1 MCHLLSAIPSKHM
14 RIFIFLLHFT
24 VCRSGPNVKERPEG
38 LGRILKSVPISED
51 ELSELAADADVDD
64 KEPHPYRYDIEW
76 VLGGRAS
83 NVERH
88 ELVYTTAEAEGM
100 LDGGPRRKRKA
111 TTEPAKTTETPE
123 TAASTKQAS
132 KKRSKAAAG
141 GAKGKK
147 KASTTNSSASRK
159 SASASSRSKAG
170 GGKRKLQ
177 SQEDDPFLS
186 NDTTKQAGKDMYEK
200 HRREFERMLA
210 RIEKVDQFGFFLDD
224 VPPEHDDDDGDG
236 GNAATAAAPMAI
248 DGVVDDG
255 SLEEK
260 KDEEDST
267 PTPSPNE
274 CQNVACGANSSVL
287 RAPYNWAVIK
297 KRAEKGR
304 YVADRQKQVDGKLQQ
319 LQQSYRAW
327 LEKEALDPTS
337 AHRLAS
343 IERPTSLV
351 MEEENNQDG
360 ATKDVGDAAATNRI
374 DSSSEGSGYRRFK
387 IPNPKGVDWD
397 LFRQDVQDM
406 CDAAVARD
414 PDEGEDDGPGTL
426 GYAIKKIKEVRLAP
440 AAFVFVRAVYLSAF
454 IVLCFPLSCNLIK
467 HVAN

>member
-1 MCHLLSAIPSKHM
+1 M
-14 RIFIFLLHFT
+14 
-24 VCRSGPNVKERPEG
+24 KEWPEG
-38 LGRILKSVPISED
+38 LGRILKSVRIPED
-51 ELSELAADADVDD
+51 EMSELAADADSDAED
-64 KEPHPYRYDIEW
+64 KEPHHPYRYDIEW

-111 TTEPAKTTETPE
+111 ATEPAKTTAT
-123 TAASTKQAS
+123 TATKQAA
-132 KKRSKAAAG
+132 KKRTKVGSG
-141 GAKGKK
+141 GAKGGK
-147 KASTTNSSASRK
+147 KASAASSTKK
-159 SASASSRSKAG
+159 SANASGSRSKGAA
-170 GGKRKLQ
+170 KRKLQ
-177 SQEDDPFLS
+177 SQADDPLLS
-186 NDTTKQAGKDMYEK
+186 TNDATKQSGKDMYEK

-224 VPPEHDDDDGDG
+224 VPPEHDDGGDNSD
-236 GNAATAAAPMAI
+236 NAATSAAPMAI
-248 DGVVDDG
+248 DQAVADHCGG
-255 SLEEK
+255 ASSSLEEK
-260 KDEEDST
+260 KDEEDSMPA
-267 PTPSPNE
+267 PTTKPCPK
-274 CQNVACGANSSVL
+274 VANDLDSSAS

-297 KRAEKGR
+297 ERAEKGR

-337 AHRLAS
+337 AHRFAE

-351 MEEENNQDG
+351 VEEKTRDG
-360 ATKDVGDAAATNRI
+360 ATFKDDGDAAAAATEGGI
-374 DSSSEGSGYRRFK
+374 SSSEGSGYRRFQ

-397 LFRQDVQDM
+397 LFRQDVLDM

-426 GYAIKKIKEVRLAP
+426 GYAIKKIKEVSLALYPVAYRNMTCLFILSYVRL
-440 AAFVFVRAVYLSAF
+440 LTSGLTF
-454 IVLCFPLSCNLIK
+454 ICQHLY
-467 HVAN
+467 

>member
-1 MCHLLSAIPSKHM
+1 MKSYHIC
-14 RIFIFLLHFT
+14 IFHVISRSF
-24 VCRSGPNVKERPEG
+24 RSGPNVKERPEG
-38 LGRILKSVPISED
+38 LARILKSVRIPED
-51 ELSELAADADVDD
+51 EMSELTADADSQTDTRD
-64 KEPHPYRYDIEW
+64 KAAHPYRYDIEW

-111 TTEPAKTTETPE
+111 ATEPAKTTAT
-123 TAASTKQAS
+123 TVTKQAT
-132 KKRSKAAAG
+132 KKRTKAAPG
-141 GAKGKK
+141 GAKGRK
-147 KASTTNSSASRK
+147 KASTASSTK
-159 SASASSRSKAG
+159 KTASASSSRAKGA
-170 GGKRKLQ
+170 GKRKLQ
-177 SQEDDPFLS
+177 SQADDPLLSS
-186 NDTTKQAGKDMYEK
+186 NDATKQSGKDMYEK

-224 VPPEHDDDDGDG
+224 VPPEHDDGGDNSD
-236 GNAATAAAPMAI
+236 NAATPAAPMAI
-248 DGVVDDG
+248 DEAVADHCGVASS

-260 KDEEDST
+260 KDEEDSIPTST
-267 PTPSPNE
+267 PNACPK
-274 CQNVACGANSSVL
+274 VANDVASLVL

-337 AHRLAS
+337 AQRLAS

-351 MEEENNQDG
+351 MEEKTRDG
-360 ATKDVGDAAATNRI
+360 ATTKDDGDAAAATDRGN
-374 DSSSEGSGYRRFK
+374 SSSEGSGYRRFQV
-387 IPNPKGVDWD
+387 PNPKGVDWD
-397 LFRQDVQDM
+397 LFRRDVLDM

-426 GYAIKKIKEVRLAP
+426 GYAIKKIKEVSLAL
-440 AAFVFVRAVYLSAF
+440 AS
-454 IVLCFPLSCNLIK
+454 
-467 HVAN
+467 

>member
-1 MCHLLSAIPSKHM
+1 M
-14 RIFIFLLHFT
+14 
-24 VCRSGPNVKERPEG
+24 
-38 LGRILKSVPISED
+38 
-51 ELSELAADADVDD
+51 SELVAADANSDAQD
-64 KEPHPYRYDIEW
+64 ENPHPYRYDIEW

-111 TTEPAKTTETPE
+111 ATEPAKTMATTA
-123 TAASTKQAS
+123 TAAAATTQAT
-132 KKRSKAAAG
+132 KKRTKAASG
-141 GAKGKK
+141 GTKGRK
-147 KASTTNSSASRK
+147 KASAASSTKRT
-159 SASASSRSKAG
+159 ASASSSRTKGA
-170 GGKRKLQ
+170 GKRKLQ
-177 SQEDDPFLS
+177 SQADDPLLS
-186 NDTTKQAGKDMYEK
+186 TNDATKQSGKDMYEK

-224 VPPEHDDDDGDG
+224 VPPEHDDDGDDGDNSD
-236 GNAATAAAPMAI
+236 NAATSAAQMAI
-248 DGVVDDG
+248 DEAVADHCGG
-255 SLEEK
+255 ASSSLEEK

-267 PTPSPNE
+267 PAPTPNACPK
-274 CQNVACGANSSVL
+274 VANDVDSSVS
-287 RAPYNWAVIK
+287 RAAYNWAVIK

-337 AHRLAS
+337 THRLAS

-351 MEEENNQDG
+351 MEENTHDG
-360 ATKDVGDAAATNRI
+360 ATTSKDDGDAAAATDNGN
-374 DSSSEGSGYRRFK
+374 SSSEGSGYRRFQ

-397 LFRQDVQDM
+397 LFRQDVLDM

-426 GYAIKKIKEVRLAP
+426 GYAIKKIKEVSLA
-440 AAFVFVRAVYLSAF
+440 L
-454 IVLCFPLSCNLIK
+454 
-467 HVAN
+467 HDM